1 MSPRITPISW
11 KRFDRFLLN
20 IGCKLVRQE
29 GDHRI
34 YTKSGLSRPIVIP
47 MEKDL
52 PVFIIKNNLDILGI
66 SREEYLK
73 LLATL

>member
-11 KRFDRFLLN
+11 KRFERFLLKA
-20 IGCKLVRQE
+20 GCKFTRQE

-34 YTKSGLSRPIVIP
+34 YTKPGLSRPIVIP

-52 PVFIIKNNLDILGI
+52 PVFIIKNNLDILGV